1 MTNPVDAGDEEGYNQ
16 NEVAVDP
23 DVVGEVVVEVP
34 VYLHHFLLF
43 YAKFIG
49 SVVFYC
55 AEE

>member
-1 MTNPVDAGDEEGYNQ
+1 MTNPVDAGDEEGRDED
-16 NEVAVDP
+16 EVAVDP

-34 VYLHHFLLF
+34 IYLHHFLLF
-43 YAKFIG
+43 YAKFIS